1 MLNPDGVAILGK
13 KHLQNGKD
21 FGRCVC
27 IIKKPGGLPRWA
39 VLPAFSLPVFNFFIT
54 NKTKDRRVAV
64 CPGIRNPPLC
74 AWLSA
79 DLLLCCGA
87 KLFKCRKRHLRGVRT
102 QAATA
107 KTKDRR
113 MAVCPGIRNPRFAP
127 GFLRICC
134 YAAAQSFSNAA
145 SGI

>member
-1 MLNPDGVAILGK
+1 VPNLNGFAILGK

-54 NKTKDRRVAV
+54 NKTKDRR
-64 CPGIRNPPLC
+64 
-74 AWLSA
+74 
-79 DLLLCCGA
+79 
-87 KLFKCRKRHLRGVRT
+87 
-102 QAATA
+102 
-107 KTKDRR
+107 
-113 MAVCPGIRNPRFAP
+113 MAVYPGIRNPRFAP

>member
-1 MLNPDGVAILGK
+1 MVLPILGK

-64 CPGIRNPPLC
+64 CPGIRNP
-74 AWLSA
+74 
-79 DLLLCCGA
+79 
-87 KLFKCRKRHLRGVRT
+87 
-102 QAATA
+102 
-107 KTKDRR
+107 
-113 MAVCPGIRNPRFAP
+113 RFAP

-145 SGI
+145 GGI